1 MTDSLWLIAAAL
13 SMFLSMS
20 WLALSLKS
28 HWQQVFPAQNN
39 KPHKARLRTS
49 GVTFLLFSIVSCLQA
64 DHPSMAVLVWLMLL
78 PGAAITV
85 ALILSKHPA
94 ILRILCPTL
103 FSASRPAL
111 ENA

>member
-1 MTDSLWLIAAAL
+1 MTDSLWLIVATL

-39 KPHKARLRTS
+39 KPHKTRLRIS
-49 GVTFLLFSIVSCLQA
+49 GAIFLLLSIVSCLQA

-78 PGAAITV
+78 PGAAMAV
-85 ALILSKHPA
+85 AMTLSKRPTTLQLICPA
-94 ILRILCPTL
+94 FNRLNTANIDQ
-103 FSASRPAL
+103 
-111 ENA
+111 